1 MELIE
6 ERHNKYKEEVKEQY
20 SKKLAKNTIK
30 YNESLKKFLCQ
41 KEEEE
46 KEKELKSIKKYQGYV
61 KIKLYKKYIFLVF
74 YNER

>member
-6 ERHNKYKEEVKEQY
+6 ARHNKYKEEIKEQY

-46 KEKELKSIKKYQGYV
+46 KEKGIFHSI
-61 KIKLYKKYIFLVF
+61 
-74 YNER
+74 